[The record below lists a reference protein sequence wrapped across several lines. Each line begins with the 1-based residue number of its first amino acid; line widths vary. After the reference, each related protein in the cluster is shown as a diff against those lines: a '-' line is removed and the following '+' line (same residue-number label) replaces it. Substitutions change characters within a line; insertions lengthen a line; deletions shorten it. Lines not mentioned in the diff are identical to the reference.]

1 MRRRFV
7 LLVLATTSIV
17 VLAFLAPLVMLVKE
31 TAMDR
36 AMAAGEHAA
45 QNTAAVVGVLPET
58 DRIREVLASYDQ
70 AAFRTTVLLADGTA
84 IGPSASVSDGVIV
97 ARTGRALTAD
107 VPGGREILVPVET
120 PAGRVVVRTLV
131 PEDAMTRGVPQ
142 AVAVLVALAIG
153 LLAVAAVVA
162 ARLSQWVLR
171 PVASLTG
178 TAHRLAGGDLT
189 ARVRPTGPPEL
200 DQVCAALNM
209 LADRIDHLLV
219 REREAVADLSHR
231 LRTPLTAL
239 RLEAHGL
246 SDPAESARMV
256 ALTGSLERTASQII
270 GEARRLGQAERQVIC
285 DAGAVVTDRVRF
297 WAPLAED
304 QGRRVHQRP
313 LHGSLPVAIAA
324 DELAALVD
332 ALLENV
338 FTHTAEGTDFA
349 VSVLPLPAG
358 GARLVVEDGGP
369 GLPGTQVAERGT
381 SRNGSTGLGLDIVR
395 RGAVASGGRLVLG
408 RSPAGGARIQVDLGD
423 GGPGPFEVGRP
434 DRRRASHPA
443 D

>member
-1 MRRRFV
+1 
-7 LLVLATTSIV
+7 
-17 VLAFLAPLVMLVKE
+17 
-31 TAMDR
+31 
-36 AMAAGEHAA
+36 
-45 QNTAAVVGVLPET
+45 
-58 DRIREVLASYDQ
+58 
-70 AAFRTTVLLADGTA
+70 
-84 IGPSASVSDGVIV
+84 
-97 ARTGRALTAD
+97 
-107 VPGGREILVPVET
+107 
-120 PAGRVVVRTLV
+120 
-131 PEDAMTRGVPQ
+131 
-142 AVAVLVALAIG
+142 
-153 LLAVAAVVA
+153 VVA
-162 ARLSQWVLR
+162 DRLSRWLLR

-246 SDPAESARMV
+246 SDPVESARMV

-270 GEARRLGQAERQVIC
+270 GEARRLGLAERQVTC
-285 DAGAVVTDRVRF
+285 DAGAVVTGRVRF

-304 QGRRVHQRP
+304 QGRRVHHRP
-313 LHGSLPVAIAA
+313 LRGSLPVAIAG

-338 FTHTAEGTDFA
+338 FTHTPEGTDLA

-408 RSPAGGARIQVDLGD
+408 RSPAGGARIQVDLGH
-423 GGPGPFEVGRP
+423 GGPGSFEAGRP